1 MKRKILVL
9 IGDNSL
15 SYGKVCAQLLKNLNF
30 NVILSPNDGLK
41 IFETIK
47 RREPDV
53 VVLDYYTPHID
64 AVGIMKTTAY
74 SAGKPPIFIVTSTYD
89 HSYIKDEVLKLG
101 AAEFKLI
108 PFDLNSLC
116 SDIIRLTKDIT
127 PSESKSSLDNYLDVA
142 ITSEIRKIG
151 IPAHLKGYYYI
162 RESLAILAHHP
173 DFINMVT
180 KALYPEVAK
189 KFGTTSVRVER
200 SIRNAVDVVWNTG
213 NKDVLQLYFPNIR
226 FPGSKRPSNA
236 EFLAT
241 LSDSIRIIVASE
253 EQIASDH

>member
-30 NVILSPNDGLK
+30 NVILSSNDGLK

-47 RREPDV
+47 RREPV
-53 VVLDYYTPHID
+53 VFVLYYYTPHID
-64 AVGIMKTTAY
+64 AVGIIKTAGY
-74 SAGKPPIFIVTSTYD
+74 SSDKQPIYIVTSSYD
-89 HSYIKDEVLKLG
+89 HSYIKEEVLKLG
-101 AAEFKLI
+101 AAEFKLV

-116 SDIIRLTKDIT
+116 NDIVRLTKNVS
-127 PSESKSSLDNYLDVA
+127 PNQSKSSREAYLEVA
-142 ITSEIRKIG
+142 ITNEIRKIG

-189 KFGTTSVRVER
+189 KFGTTSIRVER
-200 SIRNAVDVVWNTG
+200 SIRNAVDVVWHTG
-213 NKDVLQLYFPNIR
+213 NKEILQEYFPNIR
-226 FPGSKRPSNA
+226 LPECKRPSNA

-241 LSDSIRIIVASE
+241 LSDSIRIIVSSD
-253 EQIASDH
+253 EQIASDK

>member
-15 SYGKVCAQLLKNLNF
+15 SYGRVCAQLLKNLNF

-64 AVGIMKTTAY
+64 AVGIIKTAHY
-74 SAGKPPIFIVTSTYD
+74 STDKHPIFIVTSSYD
-89 HSYIKDEVLKLG
+89 HSYIKDQVLKLG

-116 SDIIRLTKDIT
+116 NDIVRLTKDIA
-127 PSESKSSLDNYLDVA
+127 LDDSQAIPENYLDVA
-142 ITSEIRKIG
+142 ITNEIRRIG

-173 DFINMVT
+173 EFINMVT

-200 SIRNAVDVVWNTG
+200 SIRNAVCVLWNTG
-213 NKDVLQLYFPNIR
+213 NKDILQEYFPNIR
-226 FPGSKRPSNA
+226 FPESKRPSNA

-241 LSDSIRIIVASE
+241 LSDSIRIIISSE
-253 EQIASDH
+253 DQISSDK